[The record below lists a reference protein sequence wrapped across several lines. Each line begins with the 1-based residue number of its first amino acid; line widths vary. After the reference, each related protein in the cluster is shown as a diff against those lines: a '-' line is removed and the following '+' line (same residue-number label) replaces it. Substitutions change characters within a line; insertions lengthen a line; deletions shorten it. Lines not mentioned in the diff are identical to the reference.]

1 MNVDFAGNK
10 ATGNMSANGQDKP
23 IAADLGGPVFS
34 DGAGSNFGHWLS
46 ASG

>member
-10 ATGNMSANGQDKP
+10 ATGNMNANGQDKP

-34 DGAGSNFGHWLS
+34 NGAGANLAISLP